1 VNVYFSIGGVYFNGK
16 PVTYAPNVEVSMD
29 YARNISV
36 PLEGRFAK
44 FIKILLFY
52 RTPWIVLG
60 EVYFHSGT
68 IEAVKI

>member
-1 VNVYFSIGGVYFNGK
+1 
-16 PVTYAPNVEVSMD
+16 MD

-68 IEAVKI
+68 IFNLHLLTMS